1 MIPLGNIA
9 SAAQVLSAYGS
20 TGALG
25 STLGSAAA
33 GTANAAG
40 AGAGDFS
47 SMVGNA
53 AEGALQTMRQ
63 AEQTTAAGVAGKADV
78 QQVVEALGDAEVT
91 MQTVVAVRDKVLGA
105 YNDIMRMTV

>member
-1 MIPLGNIA
+1 MIPLGNIT
-9 SAAQVLSAYGS
+9 SAAQVLSAYQASGPQAS
-20 TGALG
+20 TGSGLG
-25 STLGSAAA
+25 NTA
-33 GTANAAG
+33 GTAT
-40 AGAGDFS
+40 DFS
-47 SMVGNA
+47 SLVGNA
-53 AEGALQTMRQ
+53 AESALQTMRQ

>member
-20 TGALG
+20 GPTTAMEDAASAVATGNG
-25 STLGSAAA
+25 P
-33 GTANAAG
+33 
-40 AGAGDFS
+40 DFS
-47 SMVGNA
+47 AMVGHA
-53 AEGALQTMRQ
+53 AEGALQTMRN
-63 AEQTTAAGVAGKADV
+63 AEQTTAAGVAGTADV
-78 QQVVEALGDAEVT
+78 QQVVQALGDAEVT